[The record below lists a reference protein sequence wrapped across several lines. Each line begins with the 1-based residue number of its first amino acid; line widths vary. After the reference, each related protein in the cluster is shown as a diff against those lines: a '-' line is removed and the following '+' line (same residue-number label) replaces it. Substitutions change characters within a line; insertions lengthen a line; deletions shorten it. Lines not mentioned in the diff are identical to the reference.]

1 MSPAFSAFQTKS
13 FRWFVTGRLL
23 LVLGFQIQYLVLG
36 WLIYDL
42 THDPLQLGLAG
53 LAEIIPFLS
62 VIWLAGPLADRFNRK
77 KIILITILAFIT
89 GYLLIGIS
97 IRHAGDFEKSKVLF
111 LYYAMIVL
119 VGFTRGFFGP
129 SSQAIVPRLVPIEHF
144 ANATT
149 WNTSVFHLASVA
161 GPALGGLLY
170 ASGGKEFTYLLVLGL
185 VSLGFFCMLMMRYP
199 GNGYVNPEKRLPI
212 FKQLKT
218 GIKFVFQNQVIVGS
232 LTLDLFAVL
241 FGGAVALLPVFA
253 AEVLHCG
260 PEGLGLLRS
269 APAAGA
275 LLMAWFLV
283 MIPPEKNA
291 GKALLISVA
300 GFGMCMIGFALST
313 NFYLSLILLFAS
325 GSLDNISVVIRQTV
339 VQMRTPD
346 HMRGSVAAVNSIFIG
361 MSNEIGAFE
370 SGLAARLFGLVPSV
384 IAGGLIT
391 IGVVGATAKYAPD
404 LRKLNLKEFQ

>member
-1 MSPAFSAFQTKS
+1 LRPAFAAFETKS

-23 LVLGFQIQYLVLG
+23 LVMGFQIQYLVLG

-62 VIWLAGPLADRFNRK
+62 VIWLSGPLADRFNRK
-77 KIILITILAFIT
+77 KIIILTNCLFLV
-89 GYLLIGIS
+89 GYTFIGIS
-97 IRHAGDFEKSKVLF
+97 IHQAGPEQKSLVLF
-111 LYYAMIVL
+111 LYYSMIIL

-129 SSQAIVPRLVPIEHF
+129 SSQAIVPTLVPTEHF

-149 WNTSVFHLASVA
+149 WNTSVFHLASVV

-170 ASGGKEFTYLLVLGL
+170 AAGGKEYTFLIVFAFLLIGL
-185 VSLGFFCMLMMRYP
+185 FCMLMMHYP
-199 GNGYVNPEKRLPI
+199 GNQPNAQQKRLPI
-212 FKQLKT
+212 FQQLKT
-218 GIKFVFQNQVIVGS
+218 GIKFVFSNQVIIGS

-253 AEVLHCG
+253 ADVLKCG

-269 APAAGA
+269 APASGA

-283 MIPPEKNA
+283 MVPPEKNA
-291 GKALLISVA
+291 GKALLLSVA
-300 GFGMCMIGFALST
+300 GFGLCMIGFALST
-313 NFYLSLILLFAS
+313 NFFLSLLLLFMS
-325 GSLDNISVVIRQTV
+325 GALDNISVVIRQTV

-370 SGLAARLFGLVPSV
+370 SGLAAKLLGLIPSV
-384 IAGGLIT
+384 IIGGLVT

-404 LRKLNLKEFQ
+404 LRNLNLKEFQ

>member
-1 MSPAFSAFQTKS
+1 M
-13 FRWFVTGRLL
+13 L

-53 LAEIIPFLS
+53 LAEIVPFLS

-77 KIILITILAFIT
+77 KIIIITTSLFLI
-89 GYLLIGIS
+89 GYLCIGFVVKWAEPE
-97 IRHAGDFEKSKVLF
+97 HPGLVLM
-111 LYYAMIVL
+111 LYYAMIIL

-129 SSQAIVPRLVPIEHF
+129 SSQAIVPTLVPAKHF

-149 WNTSVFHLASVA
+149 WNTSVFHLSYVA

-170 ASGGKEFTYLLVLGL
+170 AAGGKESTYLVVLGL
-185 VSLGFFCMLMMRYP
+185 MLIGLLSLFFMKYP
-199 GNGYVNPEKRLPI
+199 GNQINTTQKRLPI
-212 FKQLKT
+212 FSQLKT
-218 GIKFVFQNQVIVGS
+218 GIKFVFSHQVIIAS

-253 AEVLHCG
+253 ADVLKCG

-269 APAAGA
+269 APATGA
-275 LLMAWFLV
+275 LIMAWILV
-283 MIPPEKNA
+283 MVPPEKNA

-300 GFGMCMIGFALST
+300 GFGLCMIGFALST
-313 NFYLSLILLFAS
+313 SFLLSLSLLFLS
-325 GSLDNISVVIRQTV
+325 GALDNISVVIRQTV

-370 SGLAARLFGLVPSV
+370 SGLAAKLLGLVPSV

-391 IGVVGATAKYAPD
+391 IGVVGLTAKYAPD

>member
-1 MSPAFSAFQTKS
+1 M
-13 FRWFVTGRLL
+13 L

-77 KIILITILAFIT
+77 KIVVLTTCLFLI
-89 GYLLIGIS
+89 GYLTIGFIIYKADPANHSLI
-97 IRHAGDFEKSKVLF
+97 LM
-111 LYYAMIVL
+111 LYYLMIIL

-129 SSQAIVPRLVPIEHF
+129 SSQAIVPTLVPAQHF

-149 WNTSVFHLASVA
+149 WNTSVFHLSSVT

-170 ASGGKEFTYLLVLGL
+170 AAGGKEYTYLVVLSVMVLGVICL
-185 VSLGFFCMLMMRYP
+185 LMMKYR
-199 GNGYVNPEKRLPI
+199 GNTFNPVQKRLPI
-212 FKQLKT
+212 FSQLKT
-218 GIKFVFQNQVIVGS
+218 GIRFVFSQQVIIGS

-253 AEVLHCG
+253 AEVLKCG

-269 APAAGA
+269 APATGA
-275 LLMAWFLV
+275 LLMAWILV
-283 MIPPEKNA
+283 MVPPEKNA
-291 GKALLISVA
+291 GKAMLISVA
-300 GFGMCMIGFALST
+300 GFGLCMIGFALST
-313 NFYLSLILLFAS
+313 NFFLSLVLLFLS
-325 GSLDNISVVIRQTV
+325 GALDNISVVIRQTV

-370 SGLAARLFGLVPSV
+370 SGLAAKVLGLVPSV
-384 IAGGLIT
+384 IAGGLVT
-391 IGVVGATAKYAPD
+391 IGVVGLTTKYAPD

>member
-1 MSPAFSAFQTKS
+1 M
-13 FRWFVTGRLL
+13 L

-62 VIWLAGPLADRFNRK
+62 VIWVAGPLADRFNRK
-77 KIILITILAFIT
+77 KIIVITILLFMA
-89 GYLLIGIS
+89 GYLLIGFGVQN
-97 IRHAGDFEKSKVLF
+97 AGPENKSLVLL
-111 LYYAMIVL
+111 LYYAMIIL

-129 SSQAIVPRLVPIEHF
+129 SSQAIVPILVPAKDF

-149 WNTSVFHLASVA
+149 WNTSVFHLSAVA
-161 GPALGGLLY
+161 GPALGGWLY
-170 ASGGKEFTYLLVLGL
+170 AKGGKEFTYCFVLILLLIGL
-185 VSLGFFCMLMMRYP
+185 FCVINMKYP
-199 GNGYVNPEKRLPI
+199 GNQPKDHQARLPI
-212 FKQLKT
+212 LKQLKT
-218 GIKFVFQNQVIVGS
+218 GIQFVFGHQVIIGS

-275 LLMAWFLV
+275 LVMAWMLV
-283 MIPPEKNA
+283 MVPPEKNA
-291 GKALLISVA
+291 GKALLISVS
-300 GFGMCMIGFALST
+300 GFGLCMIGFALST
-313 NFYLSLILLFAS
+313 NFYLSLVLLFLS

-370 SGLAARLFGLVPSV
+370 SGLAAKLLGLIPSV
-384 IAGGLIT
+384 IFGGLVT
-391 IGVVGATAKYAPD
+391 IGVVGVTAKYAPE

>member
-1 MSPAFSAFQTKS
+1 LRPAFAAFETKA
-13 FRWFVTGRLL
+13 FRWFVTGRML

-77 KIILITILAFIT
+77 KIIIIT
-89 GYLLIGIS
+89 LL
-97 IRHAGDFEKSKVLF
+97 LF
-111 LYYAMIVL
+111 LAGYSMIGWVIHQAGPEQKSLVLLLYYGMIIL

-129 SSQAIVPRLVPIEHF
+129 SSQAIVPTLVPAQHF

-149 WNTSVFHLASVA
+149 WNTSVFHLSSVA

-170 ASGGKEFTYLLVLGL
+170 AGGGKEFTYLFVFAILLLGL
-185 VSLGFFCMLMMRYP
+185 CCLLLMKYP
-199 GNGYVNPEKRLPI
+199 GNQTKNNQPRLPI
-212 FKQLKT
+212 LGQLKT
-218 GIKFVFQNQVIVGS
+218 GIKFVFSHQVIIGS

-253 AEVLHCG
+253 VEVLHCG

-269 APAAGA
+269 APACGA
-275 LLMAWFLV
+275 LVMAWILV
-283 MIPPEKNA
+283 MVPPEKNA

-300 GFGMCMIGFALST
+300 GFGLCMIGFALST
-313 NFYLSLILLFAS
+313 NFYLSLALLFLS

-370 SGLAARLFGLVPSV
+370 SGLAAKLLGLIPSV
-384 IAGGLIT
+384 IFGGLVT
-391 IGVVGATAKYAPD
+391 IGVVGATAKYAPE